1 MNLQELRKTYTW
13 ERPSV
18 NTSMWRYE
26 DWERYAKK
34 YGKRKKYYYVSMQDT
49 ALGHWG
55 KSVNLHNIF
64 NVWCDTLADAL
75 QIVLVASKRKEMID
89 IQISETFPKYNTKE
103 YYIDNVYFHELGSRW
118 TGLPT
123 EE

>member
-34 YGKRKKYYYVSMQDT
+34 YGKRKK
-49 ALGHWG
+49 
-55 KSVNLHNIF
+55 
-64 NVWCDTLADAL
+64 
-75 QIVLVASKRKEMID
+75 
-89 IQISETFPKYNTKE
+89 
-103 YYIDNVYFHELGSRW
+103 
-118 TGLPT
+118 
-123 EE
+123 